1 MSKIRGFLAI
11 LWPAVVALLI
21 PFYIGIVSVFIY
33 FQSVYGAYFII
44 TPSRDRTVLEM
55 LSLLEYSGYKII
67 EYIQPLTDVFTALI
81 PIIWICLFFFWYRS
95 MLQKENMFGEGGNP
109 FRKVEIRLFTFK
121 NIFFLAL
128 VALGCQIVIGSCM
141 ELILPHFE
149 KIMEDYNEL
158 MEEFMYG
165 NVIIIFVTTVILAP
179 FSEELM
185 FRGVIMKKAQKIAP
199 AGAAILIQAILFAIF
214 HMNIV
219 QSVYTFPAGLILGYV
234 AYKFKSIKAS
244 IVLHMMFN
252 ALSYVMIMPENMI
265 LFIGYMV
272 LGGMI
277 LALGLWWVSKVGLT
291 GQRNKNIVS
300 EG

>member
-1 MSKIRGFLAI
+1 MSKIRGFLAV

-67 EYIQPLTDVFTALI
+67 DYIQPLTDVFTALI
-81 PIIWICLFFFWYRS
+81 PIIWIFLFFFWYRS

-109 FRKVEIRLFTFK
+109 FEKVEIRLFTFK